1 MTTIN
6 HYQSTTEKENNS
18 IPGLFINELKRAYSV
33 EKLHINILE
42 KLTAAASNDELGE
55 ILDEHMDITEV
66 QLNRIEEIF
75 RLLNIETVSETHE
88 TMEMLCKE
96 AEKTIEEIHE
106 PQLRDPAILNIVQ
119 KMEDFE
125 ITSYRTLISYS
136 EKIGNADINELLQAT
151 LDEEE
156 DAEKVFNKLAES
168 TLVNA

>member
-6 HYQSTTEKENNS
+6 HYHSTTENENNP
-18 IPGLFINELKRAYSV
+18 IKGLFINELRRAYSV

-75 RLLNIETVSETHE
+75 RLLNIETTSETHE

-106 PQLRDPAILNIVQ
+106 PQLRDPAILNVVQ

-125 ITSYRTLISYS
+125 ITSYRNLISYA
-136 EKIGNADINELLQAT
+136 EKMGNADINELLQAT

-168 TLVNA
+168 ALVNA